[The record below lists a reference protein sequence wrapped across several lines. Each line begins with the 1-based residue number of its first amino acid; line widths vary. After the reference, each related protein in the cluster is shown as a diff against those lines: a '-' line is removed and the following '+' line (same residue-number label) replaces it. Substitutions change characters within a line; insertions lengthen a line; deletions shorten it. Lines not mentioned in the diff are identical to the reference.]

1 MNKRVSYYSFLLL
14 FILCFF
20 KLNAQTKKTTAKQ
33 LLSKIETE
41 FNVSFSYADQSL
53 SGVEVFIDLN
63 NKNLPSIL
71 EEIEQTT
78 SLQFNKIDN
87 TFYSVTQKD
96 QQLNL
101 SLQELEEV
109 VINHYLTSGIKKHNS
124 GSISITPSKF
134 GILPGLTE
142 ADILQTIQALPG
154 IVSVD
159 ETVSN
164 INIRGG
170 THDQNLLL
178 YEGIKM
184 YQTGH
189 FFGLISAFNSQLTQ
203 HVTVTKNGTSA
214 KYGDGISSVVSMQL
228 SDKIQEDNQFG
239 AAINLVSA
247 SVFTKLPLSK
257 NTEIQLAARRS
268 ITDMINTPTYNQYFE
283 RVFQDTDLTNTEDAA
298 TSKNENFYFY
308 DTALKFLYDISSKDK
323 LRFNFLNIYN
333 DLEYNEE
340 ATINTNNEASVSHLS
355 QQNIASGLS
364 YHRQWSD
371 KINTLT
377 QLYYSNY
384 NLDATNYDI
393 LNNQRLVQEN
403 NVLDAGLKFQL
414 NYQLN
419 STINFD
425 AGLQLSEVGISNL
438 EDVNNPLFKSYIKR
452 VIRTYSSYLESEI
465 KSKDKSA
472 FLKFGL
478 RHNYIPK
485 FKTHLIEPRLQLS
498 KAFLKH
504 FRAEILAEIKSQTT
518 SQIIDLQKDFLGI
531 EKRRWVLSNNTTI
544 PILKSKQLSF
554 GLTYNKNKLLLSA
567 EAYIKK
573 VNGITTR
580 SQGFQNQYQFVN
592 AIGNYQIHGFDVL
605 INKQF
610 KHVSTWLSYTNSTNR
625 YFFKDL
631 NNSSKFANNFDIT
644 HVIDFGSTITF
655 DQLKVALGV
664 NWHSGRPYTSINNNS
679 TSNTIVYNTPNDSR
693 NNSYLRS
700 DLSATYHFLIGK
712 SNAEVG
718 ASIWNIFN
726 KSNILNTYYTTT
738 DNNINKVEH
747 QSLGLTPNVSFKVRF

>member
-33 LLSKIETE
+33 LLSEIETE

-63 NKNLPSIL
+63 NKNLQSIL

-228 SDKIQEDNQFG
+228 SDKIQENNEFG

-308 DTALKFLYDISSKDK
+308 DTAIKFLYDISSKDK

-333 DLEYNEE
+333 DLE
-340 ATINTNNEASVSHLS
+340 
-355 QQNIASGLS
+355 
-364 YHRQWSD
+364 
-371 KINTLT
+371 
-377 QLYYSNY
+377 
-384 NLDATNYDI
+384 
-393 LNNQRLVQEN
+393 
-403 NVLDAGLKFQL
+403 
-414 NYQLN
+414 
-419 STINFD
+419 
-425 AGLQLSEVGISNL
+425 
-438 EDVNNPLFKSYIKR
+438 
-452 VIRTYSSYLESEI
+452 
-465 KSKDKSA
+465 
-472 FLKFGL
+472 
-478 RHNYIPK
+478 
-485 FKTHLIEPRLQLS
+485 
-498 KAFLKH
+498 
-504 FRAEILAEIKSQTT
+504 
-518 SQIIDLQKDFLGI
+518 
-531 EKRRWVLSNNTTI
+531 
-544 PILKSKQLSF
+544 
-554 GLTYNKNKLLLSA
+554 
-567 EAYIKK
+567 
-573 VNGITTR
+573 
-580 SQGFQNQYQFVN
+580 
-592 AIGNYQIHGFDVL
+592 
-605 INKQF
+605 
-610 KHVSTWLSYTNSTNR
+610 
-625 YFFKDL
+625 
-631 NNSSKFANNFDIT
+631 
-644 HVIDFGSTITF
+644 
-655 DQLKVALGV
+655 
-664 NWHSGRPYTSINNNS
+664 
-679 TSNTIVYNTPNDSR
+679 
-693 NNSYLRS
+693 
-700 DLSATYHFLIGK
+700 
-712 SNAEVG
+712 
-718 ASIWNIFN
+718 
-726 KSNILNTYYTTT
+726 
-738 DNNINKVEH
+738 
-747 QSLGLTPNVSFKVRF
+747 